1 MVLTARRQGLL
12 EDLRDELLARY
23 EDIDIHVA
31 KLDVSDTSTVLNM
44 PETLPAGFR
53 DVSLLL
59 NNAGLAAGFGSVSEY
74 NMEDLSTMM
83 DVNVKGL
90 GACCRAFV
98 PGMKKRGRGHV
109 INISSIA
116 GKAAYPNGAFYCA
129 SKYAVE
135 AITASLRAELVATPI
150 RVTSVSPGWVN
161 EGTEFSKVR
170 FNGDAARATA
180 LYEGLDALT
189 ADDVA
194 DAIAY
199 AATRPPHVQVADI
212 YLLPTNQAHPFEGG
226 LHRSKL

>member
-74 NMEDLSTMM
+74 NMEDLNTMM

-90 GACCRAFV
+90 GACC
-98 PGMKKRGRGHV
+98 
-109 INISSIA
+109 S
-116 GKAAYPNGAFYCA
+116 C
-129 SKYAVE
+129 
-135 AITASLRAELVATPI
+135 TASYRRRSSAK
-150 RVTSVSPGWVN
+150 SS
-161 EGTEFSKVR
+161 
-170 FNGDAARATA
+170 AARQMVSERCARERRLREA
-180 LYEGLDALT
+180 
-189 ADDVA
+189 
-194 DAIAY
+194 
-199 AATRPPHVQVADI
+199 RPPPRVA
-212 YLLPTNQAHPFEGG
+212 A
-226 LHRSKL
+226 

>member
-98 PGMKKRGRGHV
+98 PGMKKRTSLL
-109 INISSIA
+109 SSILHE
-116 GKAAYPNGAFYCA
+116 
-129 SKYAVE
+129 SKYF
-135 AITASLRAELVATPI
+135 LRYCI
-150 RVTSVSPGWVN
+150 FCSI
-161 EGTEFSKVR
+161 F
-170 FNGDAARATA
+170 
-180 LYEGLDALT
+180 
-189 ADDVA
+189 
-194 DAIAY
+194 
-199 AATRPPHVQVADI
+199 
-212 YLLPTNQAHPFEGG
+212 
-226 LHRSKL
+226 KLF